1 MAGSEPRVSPP
12 GANAEATRAEE
23 VLYCVNH
30 PQTET
35 LLRCSK
41 CLQPICPKCA
51 IRTPVGFRCPKCARV
66 VRSPLYVLR
75 PQDYLAAFLVA
86 GSLSL
91 VGGAVMVQLG
101 LLFALLLAVPV
112 GGIIAEAVLRS
123 TRGRRGRPVQAIT
136 AACIALGAV
145 LGPWLWRAVSAG
157 TLHVLPASPLGYL
170 GSLLNA
176 NVLIYAFLA
185 IGAAVAR
192 LR

>member
-1 MAGSEPRVSPP
+1 MAGSEPRLSPS
-12 GANAEATRAEE
+12 ETRTSSASAEE

-41 CLQPICPKCA
+41 CLDPICLKCA

-66 VRSPLYVLR
+66 VRSPLYVLE
-75 PQDYLAAFLVA
+75 PKDYLVAFLVA
-86 GSLSL
+86 GALSL

-101 LLFALLLAVPV
+101 ILFALLLAVPV
-112 GGIIAEAVLRS
+112 GGIIAEAVLRG
-123 TRGRRGRPVQAIT
+123 TRGKRGRPVQVIT
-136 AACIALGAV
+136 AVCIALGAV
-145 LGPWLWRAVSAG
+145 LGPWLWRAISAG
-157 TLHVLPASPLGYL
+157 TFQALPASPLGYL